1 MTLDDDEITR
11 AHREGRALWS
21 EVDLPLPVYLAHVR
35 QRATGATSDLELT
48 DLYLACACLH
58 GVPNAVERTLAAHAE
73 TLDAVA
79 RRLGLSPE
87 SRDDLRQILGERLF
101 VGGDGA
107 PPRIEQY
114 TGSGTLRSWLKAVAT
129 RIALDLVRR
138 SPRDQPANDDT
149 LDERL
154 IACIADPPDVRLQ
167 KESDRRHL
175 RLALTSAFAELE
187 QQEKNLLRY
196 ALLDDLGIDELARIY
211 AIHRA
216 TAARRLV
223 AARDRLATGARRW
236 LQANLRLDASA
247 CASLVREGLS
257 QVDLTLGTT
266 TNDPE
271 PGP

>member
-1 MTLDDDEITR
+1 MTLDDDEIAR

-21 EVDLPLPVYLAHVR
+21 DVDLPLPLYLAHVR
-35 QRATGATSDLELT
+35 ARAIGTPGELT
-48 DLYLACACLH
+48 DLYLAGACLH
-58 GVPNAVERTLAAHAE
+58 KIPNAVERTLDAHAE

-87 SRDDLRQILGERLF
+87 SREDLLQILGERLF
-101 VGGDGA
+101 VGSDGA

-167 KESDRRHL
+167 KESDRHHL

-236 LQANLRLDASA
+236 LQANLKLDASA

-266 TNDPE
+266 TNDPD
-271 PGP
+271 PGA